1 MANTNPE
8 RRQRKVGTVLKG
20 NNTPKTVVVGVE
32 WSRRHPVYR
41 KQMRKLTKFVAHDEK
56 GEAKRGDTVLIEETR
71 PISATKRWRLVEV
84 VTRGNLAEVSPEVA
98 AAVPDEVIGKAVAT
112 ATAEEP
118 QR

>member
-1 MANTNPE
+1 MANTNIE

-20 NNTPKTVVVGVE
+20 NNAKTVIVGVE
-32 WSRRHPVYR
+32 WSNRHPVYR
-41 KQMRKLTKFVAHDEK
+41 KQVRMMTKFVAHDEK

-71 PISATKRWRLVEV
+71 PLSATKRWRLVEV
-84 VTRGNLAEVSPEVA
+84 VTRGNLADVSPEEA
-98 AAVPDEVIGKAVAT
+98 GAVPEEVTSKPAAP